1 MGFSRQGYWSE
12 LSFPPP
18 GDLPLPSD
26 QTRYLMPPALAEG
39 FFTTSAT
46 WEVPATRRNSPKTC
60 RRICLAKISLP

>member
-39 FFTTSAT
+39 FFTTG
-46 WEVPATRRNSPKTC
+46 
-60 RRICLAKISLP
+60 ISWTAPQVVETPNLEII